1 MAKRKTN
8 SSQTKEK
15 KKKKDKNHPWTGR
28 ETPGKNN

>member
-8 SSQTKEK
+8 SSQTKE